1 MASMSVLEARNM
13 CLLLK
18 RGTSVAE
25 ITPTIQLTMVKMPLM
40 RVCSFDAVMPIEF
53 RILEM

>member
-25 ITPTIQLTMVKMPLM
+25 ITPTIQLTIVKMPLM
-40 RVCSFDAVMPIEF
+40 RVCSFDAMMPIES